1 MTGRV
6 LVYSREEISGDGL
19 IKLPFLATV
28 RAAFPDA
35 RLTWCAA
42 TGRTV
47 YAGTLAAVVEDVID
61 EVVTDGRVG
70 LEPAQLFG
78 RVMDGRRFDVVID
91 SQSHLGSTLIVRRLA
106 RRTFVSPTAGFL
118 FSSRKPDRP
127 WPDDLGERLHLLAEL
142 AAGRPLERAALQ
154 IADEGA
160 RRRAAE
166 RLPVGRTYVGF
177 APGAGGA
184 ERRWPLDRYL
194 ELARR
199 QAGRGRT
206 PVFFLGPAE
215 LAEADAVRSGCPEA
229 LLPQADAPTDVALT
243 VALAGRLAAAVAND
257 AGPAHMLAAGG
268 APILSLF
275 RQRRK
280 AAKFRPAAPR
290 NAVLIAEDYGAPEM
304 ERVPVDDADAA
315 LEALLEGS

>member
-1 MTGRV
+1 MTGTV

-19 IKLPFLATV
+19 IKLPFVATV

-47 YAGTLAAVVEDVID
+47 YATTLAAVVEDVID

-70 LEPAQLFG
+70 LEPGQLFG

-91 SQSHLGSTLIVRRLA
+91 TQSHLGSTLIVRRLA

-118 FSSRKPDRP
+118 FSSRKPDGP
-127 WPDDLGERLHLLAEL
+127 WPEDLGARLHLLAEL

-154 IADEGA
+154 IADQAA
-160 RRRAAE
+160 RGRAAE
-166 RLPVGRTYVGF
+166 RLPDGRTYVGF

-215 LAEADAVRSGCPEA
+215 LAEADTVRSGCSEA
-229 LLPQADAPTDVALT
+229 LLPQADSPTDVALT
-243 VALAGRLAAAVAND
+243 VALAGRLAGAVAND

-268 APILSLF
+268 APLLSLF
-275 RQRRK
+275 RERRK

-290 NAVLIAEDYGAPEM
+290 NAVLIAENYGAPVM